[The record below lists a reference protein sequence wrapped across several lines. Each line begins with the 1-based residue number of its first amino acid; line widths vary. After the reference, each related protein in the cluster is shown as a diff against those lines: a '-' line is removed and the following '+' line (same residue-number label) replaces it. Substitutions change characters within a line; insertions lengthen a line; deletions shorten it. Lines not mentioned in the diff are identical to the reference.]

1 MDVSTKMLC
10 KYMAAETKAGKLLW
24 LDKIHDEFQK
34 RGNWVL
40 SQKNNVVKRLNDISF
55 NYVLF
60 DGKKYEIANVKKM
73 KLKNGKEV
81 NAFAFVIKKEE
92 INQAEIEYEKD

>member
-1 MDVSTKMLC
+1 MLC

-24 LDKIHDEFQK
+24 LDKIHEEFQK
-34 RGNWVL
+34 KGHPTL
-40 SQKNNVVKRLNDISF
+40 SKKNNVVKRLNDISF

-60 DGKKYEIANVKKM
+60 DGKKYEISSVKKM

-81 NAFAFVIKKEE
+81 KAFAFVIKKEE
-92 INQAEIEYEKD
+92 NNQSEIEYEKD

>member
-24 LDKIHDEFQK
+24 FDKIHEEFQK
-34 RGNWVL
+34 RGHPEF
-40 SQKNNVVKRLNDISF
+40 SQRINVARALNDISF
-55 NYVLF
+55 NFVLF
-60 DGKKYEIANVKKM
+60 DGKKYEIASVKKM

-81 NAFAFVIKKEE
+81 KTFAFVIKKEE
-92 INQAEIEYEKD
+92 SNQTEIEYEKD